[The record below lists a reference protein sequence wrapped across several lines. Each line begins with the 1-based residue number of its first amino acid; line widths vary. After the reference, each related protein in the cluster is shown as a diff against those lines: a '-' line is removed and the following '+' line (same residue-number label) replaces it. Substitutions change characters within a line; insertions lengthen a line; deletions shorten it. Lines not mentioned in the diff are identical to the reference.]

1 MFASLS
7 LPVTLLKQV
16 AFFFYFVDACVV
28 YDFFCGF
35 FSLRFFVVFS
45 FWFAL
50 WWFLVVPSFSP
61 FTVLLPRTLCLTL
74 CHSCHYNPTLPPVPK
89 KHPPP
94 SEVNPRDRRIPI
106 PVSIENQRRS
116 PLHLAPFRPH
126 PVPETANDSQR
137 PPHSLK
143 RVE

>member
-74 CHSCHYNPTLPPVPK
+74 CHSCLYNPTPPLSPKSTRPRLKLTRAIEGFQSLFLSKINGVVPCI
-89 KHPPP
+89 
-94 SEVNPRDRRIPI
+94 SPRF
-106 PVSIENQRRS
+106 
-116 PLHLAPFRPH
+116 APTP
-126 PVPETANDSQR
+126 
-137 PPHSLK
+137 SLK
-143 RVE
+143 RRTTVNVHRTRSNA